1 MTWNLLGD
9 GGKWSGPKRGSRGN
23 RQAQR
28 KREYAKRRAARAA
41 AREAREAAG
50 KVAGKRGPKV
60 KTVWWKRR
68 LIVKQTPLGRH
79 ASATVAFAQMQQA
92 RQHEKEAAAK
102 AAALELEKE
111 AALQAEYA
119 AMARFAEKRCEGA
132 LNYADMAWNNVAQAR
147 IAS

>member
-1 MTWNLLGD
+1 MPRTWVK
-9 GGKWSGPKRGSRGN
+9 GGEKWSGPKRGSRGD

-28 KREYAKRRAARAA
+28 RREAAKRKLARAA

-50 KVAGKRGPKV
+50 EVAGKRGPKA
-60 KTVWWKRR
+60 KTSWRKRR
-68 LIVKQTPLGRH
+68 LIGKQTPLGRH
-79 ASATVAFAQMQQA
+79 ARATVAFAQMQQA

-119 AMARFAEKRCEGA
+119 AMARFAKKRFGDA
-132 LNYADMAWNNVAQAR
+132 LN
-147 IAS
+147 